1 MSLIP
6 EVKCSRCDRMYPGLR
21 ARCPYCGARRS
32 EKGKRAADES
42 SLWKMIIGI
51 ALLAILL
58 IAIIVLIATS
68 AREHR
73 EEAAAAS
80 ASAAAAEAAANATPT
95 IRVTMPPA
103 DSPSPTTAVISVETL
118 QLRYGGEEIDRV
130 EGDVDYRY
138 DVTIG
143 KTEELPVTAYVV
155 PETAAASVTWTSGDT
170 KVFTVEV
177 DENDPLSAVI
187 RAEGEGEAYLTISV
201 DNSNAFIRALIR
213 VG

>member
-42 SLWKMIIGI
+42 SLWKIIIGV
-51 ALLAILL
+51 ALMAILL

-73 EEAAAAS
+73 EEAAA
-80 ASAAAAEAAANATPT
+80 EAAANATPT
-95 IRVTMPPA
+95 IRVTMPPS
-103 DSPSPTTAVISVETL
+103 DTPSPTMAVVSVETL

-130 EGDVDYRY
+130 EGDADYRY

-143 KTEELPVTAYVV
+143 ETEELPVTAYVV
-155 PETAAASVTWTSGDT
+155 PETAAASVTWVSGDT

-177 DENDPLSAVI
+177 DEDDPLSAVI
-187 RAEGEGEAYLTISV
+187 KAVGEGEAYLTISV